1 MFYYGEYPMLRLIL
15 PFVTGIILHE
25 SKLIEPPGVNII
37 ASFFVVPAS
46 ILVILKTTG
55 YRFRWISGLGIATGL
70 LVGGW
75 TLTEISDINDR
86 MSPVNELPDESV
98 RFTLVRIVDEPQT
111 RGDGR
116 VKARVFA
123 GLADTTARSGTTC
136 LAYFATDSTQVPLEA
151 GDLLAGC
158 ALFSNP
164 PGARNPGAFDYR
176 NFLRHQGIH
185 KILRF
190 EKDKYILLDRGRLS
204 FLKNISL
211 SFGNWAK
218 EVFISQGFGAEELS
232 VSLALILGRKQDIES
247 ELFDRYAG
255 AGVVHILCV
264 SGLHVGILYLMLDM
278 LFFPLSR
285 SRWGRRL
292 KLVLVLSLIWFYALV
307 TGLSPSVT
315 RAATMF
321 SLVAGGRM
329 LERDHN
335 VFNTLAASALILLVV
350 DPHNLYKIGFQ
361 LSYLAVLGIVSLQ
374 PVIFQNLRS
383 SNKIIDKILAL
394 LTVSFCAQ
402 LATAPLSIFYFGR
415 FPVWFLLSNLVAVPL
430 AGILLH
436 LAMALLIF
444 SWIEPVRDLIG
455 ISLSKGLEALNF
467 SVVQINSLPFSVL
480 DGLYVSGL
488 EVILIYLLLFS
499 FVFLARTG
507 NLQWFRILLSLM
519 ICYLAFSGF
528 DYLRRAKSTSMTIYN
543 VPGHTAIGLTSAG
556 RHVMLSD
563 SGLKNDAQAISYNL
577 ADPWRKQKLGEPE
590 WIIIPDTSI
599 TEDDLF
605 FTDNNFIGFFDK
617 TITLIDTN
625 YRFVNSGRKLKTDYL
640 LIRGDPYLSIPDLA
654 KNFDFERLI
663 FDASCKPWDIDQW
676 IEEAEELGVD
686 YYSVKDQGAF
696 IIELRGGEAQELRE
710 FPNTRTPDSPIKAN
724 SHKKTRKSFLQRLS
738 GVIPV

>member
-15 PFVTGIILHE
+15 PFVAGIVLHE
-25 SKLIEPPGVNII
+25 SKLLEPPGVNVI
-37 ASFFVVPAS
+37 ASLFVIPVS

-55 YRFRWISGLGIATGL
+55 YRFRWISGMGIATGL
-70 LVGGW
+70 LVVGW

-86 MSPVNELPDESV
+86 ISPVNELPDGSM
-98 RFTLVRIVDEPQT
+98 RFTLVRIVDEPQIKE
-111 RGDGR
+111 DGR

-123 GLADTTARSGTTC
+123 GLADTTACSGTTC
-136 LAYFATDSTQVPLEA
+136 LAYFATDSTQLPLEA

-176 NFLRHQGIH
+176 NYLRHQGIH

-190 EKDKYILLDRGRLS
+190 EKAKYILLDRGRLS

-218 EVFISQGFGAEELS
+218 EVFISQGFGAEELA

-264 SGLHVGILYLMLDM
+264 SGLHVGILYLMLEM

-350 DPHNLYKIGFQ
+350 DPHNLFKIGFQ

-383 SNKIIDKILAL
+383 WNKIIDKILAL

-402 LATAPLSIFYFGR
+402 LATAPLSIYYFGR

-436 LAMALLIF
+436 LAMVLLIF

-455 ISLSKGLEALNF
+455 YLLSKGLEALNF
-467 SVVQINSLPFSVL
+467 SVGQINNLPFSVVE
-480 DGLYVSGL
+480 GLSLNGA
-488 EVILIYLLLFS
+488 EVALLYTVLFS

-507 NLQWFRILLSLM
+507 NLRWFRILLSLM
-519 ICYLAFSGF
+519 ICYLVFSGF
-528 DYLRRAKSTSMTIYN
+528 DYLRRAKSTSMSIYN
-543 VPGHTAIGLTSAG
+543 VPGHTAIGLCSAG
-556 RHVMLSD
+556 RHMVLSD
-563 SGLKNDAQAISYNL
+563 SALKNDKQAISYNL

-590 WIIIPDTSI
+590 WVIIPDTCI
-599 TEDDLF
+599 TEDELF
-605 FTDNNFIGFFDK
+605 FVEDNFIGFFDK
-617 TITLIDTN
+617 TIILIDTN
-625 YRFVNSGRKLKTDYL
+625 YRFIDTGRKLRTDYL
-640 LIRGDPYLSIPDLA
+640 VIRGDPYLSIPDLL
-654 KNFDFERLI
+654 KNFDFEKLI
-663 FDASCKPWDIDQW
+663 FDASCKPWDIEHW

-686 YYSVKDQGAF
+686 YYSVYHDGAF
-696 IIELRGGEAQELRE
+696 LVRVEIG
-710 FPNTRTPDSPIKAN
+710 D
-724 SHKKTRKSFLQRLS
+724 LS
-738 GVIPV
+738 L

>member
-1 MFYYGEYPMLRLIL
+1 MLRLIL
-15 PFVTGIILHE
+15 PFVAGIVLHE
-25 SKLIEPPGVNII
+25 SKLIEPPGGNVV
-37 ASFFVVPAS
+37 ASLFVIPAS
-46 ILVILKTTG
+46 ILLILKTTG

-86 MSPVNELPDESV
+86 ISPVNELPDGSM
-98 RFTLVRIVDEPQT
+98 RFTLVRIVDEPKI
-111 RGDGR
+111 RDDGR

-123 GLADTTARSGTTC
+123 GLADSTARSGTTC
-136 LAYFATDSTQVPLEA
+136 LAYFAADSTQLPLEA
-151 GDLLAGC
+151 GDLLAGR
-158 ALFSNP
+158 ALFTDP

-176 NFLRHQGIH
+176 NYLRHQGIR

-190 EKDKYILLDRGRLS
+190 ENDGHILLDKGRVPL
-204 FLKNISL
+204 LKKLSL
-211 SFGNWAK
+211 SFSSWAK
-218 EVFISQGFGAEELS
+218 EMFTSQGFGAEELS
-232 VSLALILGRKQDIES
+232 VSLALILGRKQDIQS

-278 LFFPLSR
+278 LFFPLNR
-285 SRWGRRL
+285 SLWGRRL

-335 VFNTLAASALILLVV
+335 IFNTLASSALILLVV

-361 LSYLAVLGIVSLQ
+361 LSYLAVFGIVSLQ
-374 PVIFQNLRS
+374 PSIFQKARTTNR
-383 SNKIIDKILAL
+383 IADKILAL

-402 LATAPLSIFYFGR
+402 LATAPLSIYYFGR

-444 SWIEPVRDLIG
+444 SWIGPVRDLIG
-455 ISLSKGLEALNF
+455 ILLSKGLEALNF
-467 SVVQINSLPFSVL
+467 SVGQINSLPFSVL
-480 DGLYVSGL
+480 EGLSLNGV
-488 EVILIYLLLFS
+488 EVALLYTVLFS
-499 FVFLARTG
+499 FVFLVRTG

-519 ICYLAFSGF
+519 ICYMAFGSF
-528 DYLRRAKSTSMTIYN
+528 DYLRRAKSTSVTIYN
-543 VPGHTAIGLTSAG
+543 VPGHTAIGLASSG

-563 SGLKNDAQAISYNL
+563 SALKNDKQAISYNL

-590 WIIIPDTSI
+590 WVTIPDTCI
-599 TEDDLF
+599 ADGELF
-605 FTDNNFIGFFDK
+605 FVEKNFIGFFDK
-617 TITLIDTN
+617 TIILIDTN
-625 YRFVNSGRKLKTDYL
+625 YRFIDTGRKLRTDYL
-640 LIRGDPYLSIPDLA
+640 VIRGDPYLSIPDLA
-654 KNFDFERLI
+654 KNFDFKRLI
-663 FDASCKPWDIDQW
+663 FDASCKPWNIDRW

-686 YYSVKDQGAF
+686 YYSVKDEGAF
-696 IIELRGGEAQELRE
+696 IIELRAGETQELRE
-710 FPNTRTPDSPIKAN
+710 IPNTRTSDSPIKAK
-724 SHKKTRKSFLQRLS
+724 SHKKTRKPFLQRLS

>member
-15 PFVTGIILHE
+15 PFVTGIVLHE
-25 SKLIEPPGVNII
+25 SKLIEPLGGYII
-37 ASFFVVPAS
+37 ASLFVIPAS

-55 YRFRWISGLGIATGL
+55 YRFRWISGMGIATGL

-75 TLTEISDINDR
+75 TLTEISDISVR
-86 MSPVNELPDESV
+86 MSPVNELPDGSV
-98 RFTLVRIVDEPQT
+98 RFTLARIVDEPQI
-111 RGDGR
+111 REDGR

-123 GLADTTARSGTTC
+123 GLADTTARSGSTC
-136 LAYFATDSTQVPLEA
+136 LAYIATDSTQLPLRA
-151 GDLLAGC
+151 GDLLAGRT
-158 ALFSNP
+158 LFSDP

-176 NFLRHQGIH
+176 NYLRYQGIH

-190 EKDKYILLDRGRLS
+190 EKDEYILLDKGRLS

-218 EVFISQGFGAEELS
+218 EVFISQGFGEEELS

-329 LERDHN
+329 LNRDHN

-455 ISLSKGLEALNF
+455 VLLNSGLEALNF
-467 SVVQINSLPFSVL
+467 SVGQISSLPFSVL
-480 DGLYVSGL
+480 EGLSLNGG
-488 EVILIYLLLFS
+488 EVALLYAVLFS
-499 FVFLARTG
+499 FVFLVRTG

-519 ICYLAFSGF
+519 IGYLAFGGF
-528 DYLRRAKSTSMTIYN
+528 DYLRRAKSTSMAIYN
-543 VPGHTAIGLTSAG
+543 VPGHTAIGLASEG

-563 SGLKNDAQAISYNL
+563 SALKNDKQTISYNL
-577 ADPWRKQKLGEPE
+577 ADPWRKQKLGKPE
-590 WIIIPDTSI
+590 WIFIPDSCI
-599 TEDDLF
+599 TKDDHIFIED
-605 FTDNNFIGFFDK
+605 NFIGFFDK
-617 TITLIDTN
+617 TITVVDTN
-625 YRFVNSGRKLKTDYL
+625 YRFINTGRRFRTDYL
-640 LIRGDPYLSIPDLA
+640 LIRGDPYLSINDLV

-663 FDASCKPWDIDQW
+663 FDASCKSWNIKRW
-676 IEEAEELGVD
+676 IGEAEELGVE
-686 YYSVKDQGAF
+686 YYSVYHEGAF
-696 IIELRGGEAQELRE
+696 IVELSVESSE
-710 FPNTRTPDSPIKAN
+710 FR
-724 SHKKTRKSFLQRLS
+724 
-738 GVIPV
+738 